1 MEQTIELFPG
11 VSLRGVTTGRF
22 KSACLSCSF
31 LRPLCR
37 SEAAKNAL
45 LANVLIQGTDVHPD
59 LQSISQALDGLYGA
73 SLGPLVRKNGEIQ
86 TWGFYLSFLED
97 RFALEGDRVLEPMTE
112 LLGEVLLRPRLVG
125 GALDPDYVE
134 REKENLISTIE
145 TSLHDKRVYA
155 GQQML
160 RAMCRDDG
168 FGVPRLGEPED
179 VAAITPG
186 ELYRHYRQV
195 LGTSQVELF
204 YAGSAP
210 LEAVAE
216 LLRRA
221 LQELPRQTP
230 EPLPFAS
237 MGRRGEPQYLE
248 ETMDL
253 TQGKL
258 SMGFT
263 TGITTRDAGF
273 PALMVLNA
281 LFGGDLTS
289 KLFLHVREKL
299 SLCYYASSSVYGA
312 KGILTVSSGIDTCNY
327 QRTKEEI
334 LRQLAA
340 CQAGE
345 ITQEELKAAQEA
357 ICSSLRTI
365 PDAPGRMEDFALF
378 RLLSGFPLDRTGYR
392 DAVRAVTVAD
402 AAWAARQVELDTIFF
417 LKGAKV

>member
-1 MEQTIELFPG
+1 
-11 VSLRGVTTGRF
+11 
-22 KSACLSCSF
+22 
-31 LRPLCR
+31 
-37 SEAAKNAL
+37 
-45 LANVLIQGTDVHPD
+45 
-59 LQSISQALDGLYGA
+59 
-73 SLGPLVRKNGEIQ
+73 
-86 TWGFYLSFLED
+86 
-97 RFALEGDRVLEPMTE
+97 
-112 LLGEVLLRPRLVG
+112 
-125 GALDPDYVE
+125 
-134 REKENLISTIE
+134 
-145 TSLHDKRVYA
+145 
-155 GQQML
+155 
-160 RAMCRDDG
+160 
-168 FGVPRLGEPED
+168 
-179 VAAITPG
+179 
-186 ELYRHYRQV
+186 
-195 LGTSQVELF
+195 
-204 YAGSAP
+204 
-210 LEAVAE
+210 
-216 LLRRA
+216 
-221 LQELPRQTP
+221 
-230 EPLPFAS
+230 
-237 MGRRGEPQYLE
+237 
-248 ETMDL
+248 
-253 TQGKL
+253 
-258 SMGFT
+258 MGFT

-402 AAWAARQVELDTIFF
+402 AARAARQAEPDTIFF

>member
-1 MEQTIELFPG
+1 MEQKIELFPG

-31 LRPLCR
+31 LRPLR
-37 SEAAKNAL
+37 RTEAAKNAL
-45 LANVLIQGTDVHPD
+45 LANVLIQGTEDHPD
-59 LQSISQALDGLYGA
+59 LQSISQALDSLYGA
-73 SLGPLVRKNGEIQ
+73 SLGPLVRKNGDIQ

-97 RFALEGDRVLEPMTE
+97 RFALEGDRVLEPMAE
-112 LLGEVLLRPRLVG
+112 LLGEVLLRPRLVE
-125 GALDPDYVE
+125 GALDPRYVE

-145 TSLHDKRVYA
+145 TSLNDKRVYA
-155 GQQML
+155 ERQML
-160 RAMCRDDG
+160 GAMCREDS
-168 FGVPRLGEPED
+168 FGIPRLGDAAD
-179 VAAITPG
+179 VAAVTPE
-186 ELYRHYRQV
+186 ELYRHYRQT

-204 YAGSAP
+204 YAGSAC

-216 LLRRA
+216 LLRRV
-221 LQELPRQTP
+221 LRKLPRQTL
-230 EPLPFAS
+230 EPLSLAP
-237 MGRRGEPQYLE
+237 MGRRGGVQYLE

-281 LFGGDLTS
+281 VFGGGLTS

-312 KGILTVSSGIDTCNY
+312 KGILTVSSGIETCNY
-327 QRTKEEI
+327 QQAKEEI

-345 ITQEELKAAQEA
+345 ITQEELQAAQEA
-357 ICSSLRTI
+357 ICSGLRTI
-365 PDAPGRMEDFALF
+365 PDAPGRMEDYALF
-378 RLLSGFPLDRTGYR
+378 CLLSRFPLDRTAYR
-392 DAVRAVTVAD
+392 DAVRSVTVAD
-402 AAWAARQVELDTIFF
+402 AAQAARQVELDTIFF